1 MDSKRLIIGTIVGG
15 IVLYIVGYLF
25 WGMMFADFFESN
37 AGSASGVNRDPQ
49 LIWSVVIGTL
59 AYAMLLT
66 LSIESQS
73 GSASVVGGA
82 KVGAVVGMLIWIT
95 ADFVFYGT
103 TSISNLTGTVADT
116 ALEFVRGGI
125 GGAVI
130 AATLAKVG
138 SN

>member
-15 IVLYIVGYLF
+15 IVLYIVGYVF
-25 WGMMFADFFESN
+25 WGMMFTDFFESN
-37 AGSASGVNRDPQ
+37 AGSATGVNRDPQ
-49 LIWSVVIGTL
+49 LIWAVVIGTL
-59 AYAMLLT
+59 AYALLLT

-73 GSASVVGGA
+73 GSANVVGGA
-82 KVGAVVGMLIWIT
+82 KVGAVVGMLIWMT
-95 ADFVFYGT
+95 ADFVLYGT
-103 TSISNLTGTVADT
+103 ANLDNLTGTVADT

-130 AATLAKVG
+130 AATLGKVG

>member
-15 IVLYIVGYLF
+15 IVLYVVGSLF

-37 AGSASGVNRDPQ
+37 VGSATGVTRDPQ

-59 AYAMLLT
+59 AYGMLLT

-73 GSASVVGGA
+73 GSASVVDGA

-95 ADFVFYGT
+95 ADFILYGT
-103 TSISNLTGTVADT
+103 SNVSNLTGTVADT
-116 ALEFVRGGI
+116 ALEFVRGGVC
-125 GGAVI
+125 GAVI
-130 AATLAKVG
+130 AATLAKIG